1 MTIQVASALNDE
13 SEPMQSQTG
22 TTAPLSGIRVLE
34 MGGIGP
40 GPFAGMMLADMGA
53 DVVRVD
59 RLSSVDTKPERVSRA
74 DVLNRGRRSI
84 AVDLKTDEGR
94 EIVLDLVANA
104 DVLLEGYRPLVMERL
119 GLGPASCHA
128 RNRRL
133 VYARMTGWGQDG
145 PYAGMAGH
153 DINYIAVAG
162 ALAHIGRAGEK
173 PTVPLNL
180 VGDFGGGGMMMA
192 FGIVCG
198 LLEARS
204 SGEGQVIDAAMI
216 DGASLMMTMFWGL
229 KAQGQLAEQR
239 GTNLLDSGAPYYDTY
254 ECSDGKF
261 VAVGAIEPQFF
272 AELCALLDLDV
283 ADLPRPQQR
292 SNWPVLRERITAAF
306 ARQPRDAWAEKA
318 LGTDAC
324 VTPVL
329 TLEEAALNDHNR
341 FRGYSHYVAGIEQPL
356 AAPRFVGTAVGAT
369 APPPMPGEHHSE
381 VLSHWGTSDGAQ

>member
-1 MTIQVASALNDE
+1 
-13 SEPMQSQTG
+13 
-22 TTAPLSGIRVLE
+22 

-59 RLSSVDTKPERVSRA
+59 RLSSVSAQAERASRA
-74 DVLNRGRRSI
+74 NVLNRGRRSI

-94 EIVLDLVANA
+94 ELVLDLAAKA
-104 DVLLEGYRPLVMERL
+104 DVLLEGYRPQVMERL
-119 GLGPASCHA
+119 GLGPATCHA
-128 RNRRL
+128 RNSRL

-145 PYAGMAGH
+145 PYASMAGH

-180 VGDFGGGGMMMA
+180 VGDFGGGGMLMA
-192 FGIVCG
+192 FGIVCA
-198 LLEARS
+198 LLESRM
-204 SGEGQVIDAAMI
+204 SGVGQVVDAAMI
-216 DGASLMMTMFWGL
+216 DGASLLMTMFWGF
-229 KAQGQLAEQR
+229 KAQDQLSDQR

-272 AELCALLDLDV
+272 AELCTLLDLDV
-283 ADLPRPQQR
+283 TDLPKPQQR
-292 SNWPVLRERITAAF
+292 CHWPLLRDRIAAAF
-306 ARQPRDAWAEKA
+306 ARQPRDAWAQRA

-329 TLEEAALNDHNR
+329 TLDEAKCNDHNQ
-341 FRGYSHYVAGIEQPL
+341 FRGYSQRIAGIEQPL
-356 AAPRFVGTAVGAT
+356 AAPRFSDATVGTT
-369 APPPMPGEHHSE
+369 QPPPMPGEHHAE
-381 VLSHWGTSDGAQ
+381 VLAQWGASGGAQ